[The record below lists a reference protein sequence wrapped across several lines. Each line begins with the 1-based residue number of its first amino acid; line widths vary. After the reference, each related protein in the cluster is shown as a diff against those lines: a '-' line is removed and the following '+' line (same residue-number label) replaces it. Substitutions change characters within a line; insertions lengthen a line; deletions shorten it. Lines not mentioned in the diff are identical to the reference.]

1 MSCEP
6 SMTDLRAA
14 LAELDP
20 AYSELYA
27 LRAFEQLSD
36 EEIAERL
43 SIHQEIVGPLLGR
56 AGKKLRE
63 VLVKRCARGGAG
75 PS

>member
-1 MSCEP
+1 MSFEP
-6 SMTDLRAA
+6 GTNGLRAA

-20 AYSELYA
+20 AYGELHA

-36 EEIAERL
+36 DQIAERL
-43 SIHQEIVGPLLGR
+43 SIQQELAGPLLGR
-56 AGKKLRE
+56 ARRTLRE
-63 VLVKRCARGGAG
+63 ALGKRPVLGG

>member
-1 MSCEP
+1 MSLAP
-6 SMTDLRAA
+6 STNGLRAA

-20 AYSELYA
+20 AYGELHA

-36 EEIAERL
+36 EQIAERL
-43 SIHQEIVGPLLGR
+43 SIQQELAGPLLGR
-56 AGKKLRE
+56 ARRTLRE
-63 VLVKRCARGGAG
+63 ALGRRSALEG